1 MNPSRLRSCVLLLVA
16 AGVALTGL
24 AAPPTVELRSF
35 GARSFAAIK
44 QAHAG
49 RPFIIAFWSVTCEPC
64 REEMMVVTEV
74 HKKHPKI
81 PIVLVAADPPD
92 TRAQVLRFLGNY
104 PLGRIDVAVRR
115 RCGRA
120 PALLRRQELGRRTAA
135 LVFFQRL
142 PRTHRPNRR
151 RGRAVGGAVDRTR
164 KQAGPTAKVVRC
176 ATCRTTRRNRRVRQD
191 DLKPAPATVKYNF

>member
-104 PLGRIDVAVRR
+104 PLGRIETWQFDDDAAER
-115 RCGRA
+115 
-120 PALLRRQELGRRTAA
+120 LRYSVDRSWAGE
-135 LVFFQRL
+135 L
-142 PRTHRPNRR
+142 PRSYFFNASHELTAQT
-151 RGRAVGGAVDRTR
+151 GVVD
-164 KQAGPTAKVVRC
+164 VRWVEQWIE
-176 ATCRTTRRNRRVRQD
+176 RES
-191 DLKPAPATVKYNF
+191 KPAPPPR